1 MHGQFLHSAIGG
13 WRTNE
18 AMTVKSKPIVTMF
31 HSVEHHPGITDYD
44 AMLRYALEE

>member
-1 MHGQFLHSAIGG
+1 MHEQSLCSAIGS

-18 AMTVKSKPIVTMF
+18 AMTVTTKPIVTMF
-31 HSVEHHPGITDYD
+31 YSVEHHPGITDYD